1 MATLRPPIVPA
12 VFMVLAFA
20 SKEIGLIL
28 PLVSFF
34 AVLLYSHRSGI
45 IGRILHA
52 LISSVGAAV
61 AVGILFA
68 ARWLVL
74 GGMGGYGIGMVLWEG
89 VSGYFYAYVPGFTP
103 QVFHQVQNLF
113 STYDFWAIF
122 AAGFTPIPY
131 KVFTIGAGVFD
142 INFPVFVLA
151 STVGRSL
158 RFFLVAWL
166 IFRFGPAMRA
176 FIEKYFNLLTIVFVV
191 LLVGG
196 FIVIRHLL

>member
-1 MATLRPPIVPA
+1 VHLVRRLYDWVLHWAYTPYGAPA
-12 VFMVLAFA
+12 LFLLAFA
-20 SKEIGLIL
+20 ES
-28 PLVSFF
+28 SFF
-34 AVLLYSHRSGI
+34 PIPPDVLLLALCISVPAKSFRF
-45 IGRILHA
+45 A
-52 LISSVGAAV
+52 LICSLGS
-61 AVGILFA
+61 
-68 ARWLVL
+68 VL
-74 GGMGGYGIGMVLWEG
+74 GGVVGYAIGMVLWEG

-122 AAGFTPIPY
+122 AAGFTPVPY

-151 STVGRSL
+151 SAVGRSL

>member
-1 MATLRPPIVPA
+1 MHLVRRLYDWVLHWAYTPFGAPA
-12 VFMVLAFA
+12 LFLLAFA
-20 SKEIGLIL
+20 ES
-28 PLVSFF
+28 SFF
-34 AVLLYSHRSGI
+34 PIPPDVLLLALCISVPAKSFRF
-45 IGRILHA
+45 A
-52 LISSVGAAV
+52 LICSLGS
-61 AVGILFA
+61 
-68 ARWLVL
+68 VL